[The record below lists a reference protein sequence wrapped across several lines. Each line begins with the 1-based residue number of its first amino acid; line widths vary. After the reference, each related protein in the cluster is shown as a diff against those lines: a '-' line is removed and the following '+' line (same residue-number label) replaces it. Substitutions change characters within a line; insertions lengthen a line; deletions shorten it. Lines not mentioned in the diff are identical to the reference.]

1 MTVWRY
7 PGASF
12 GSRST
17 ERTSAQR
24 YLADKAALMR
34 AEKYYTPEEFSQLLS
49 DLEAELIS
57 LRIYEDGII
66 IDRKIGR

>member
-12 GSRST
+12 GSRPT

-24 YLADKAALMR
+24 YLADRAALIR
-34 AEKYYTPEEFSQLLS
+34 AEKYFTPEEFAQLLS
-49 DLEAELIS
+49 DLQAELIS
-57 LRIYEDGII
+57 LRIYEDGIV
-66 IDRKIGR
+66 IDRKCG